1 MVYYIQFGDFMNL
14 DGNQSI
20 RHFHPI
26 MFEIINVLHC
36 SSYWS
41 RYQSGLIGSEGGMRR
56 IKGGAI
62 EAGVRWD

>member
-1 MVYYIQFGDFMNL
+1 MVYYIQLGDSVKL

-20 RHFHPI
+20 MHFHPI
-26 MFEIINVLHC
+26 MFEIINALHC

-41 RYQSGLIGSEGGMRR
+41 RDQSGWIGSEGEMRG
-56 IKGGAI
+56 IKGGVI